1 MDQTELSRIFQI
13 ESRNLHPG
21 QRLGADDRE
30 D

>member
-13 ESRNLHPG
+13 
-21 QRLGADDRE
+21 LGADDRE